1 MLRWTGTAIPLDPR
15 FTSHHPRALVPADVE
30 TVSQFRRQHGQM
42 ERIRKEKKVLGM
54 CRCAGRYSRGWLGIG
69 LVVIAACGLTGC
81 KHLKTGVVT
90 TGVVAATSA
99 LSGGVIVPA
108 VAGGVTAATVSA
120 LTAGPKIQAAEIKAD
135 TVVSEAPDNL
145 WTVIKRLG
153 ELGGIGLILALVI
166 VPLLTGWLIP
176 GPTKLNRREK
186 G

>member
-1 MLRWTGTAIPLDPR
+1 MVFYLLPGSVQVLMKS
-15 FTSHHPRALVPADVE
+15 TSSTNNSMKRIE
-30 TVSQFRRQHGQM
+30 NGKM
-42 ERIRKEKKVLGM
+42 ERIRKEKKVLDM

-81 KHLKTGVVT
+81 SHLKTGVAT
-90 TGVVAATSA
+90 SGVVGASSVLGLAS
-99 LSGGVIVPA
+99 VPTA
-108 VAGGVTAATVSA
+108 VLGGVTAATVSA

>member
-1 MLRWTGTAIPLDPR
+1 
-15 FTSHHPRALVPADVE
+15 
-30 TVSQFRRQHGQM
+30 M

-54 CRCAGRYSRGWLGIG
+54 RGRTRGCRVGGMVVW

-81 KHLKTGVVT
+81 KHLKTGVAT
-90 TGVVAATSA
+90 ASVVGASSVLGLASVPTAA
-99 LSGGVIVPA
+99 LGGL
-108 VAGGVTAATVSA
+108 TAATVSA
-120 LTAGPKIQAAEIKAD
+120 ITAGPTVQAAEITAD

-153 ELGGIGLILALVI
+153 ELGGIGLILALVV

>member
-1 MLRWTGTAIPLDPR
+1 MKRIENGK
-15 FTSHHPRALVPADVE
+15 
-30 TVSQFRRQHGQM
+30 M
-42 ERIRKEKKVLGM
+42 ERIGKEKKVLGM
-54 CRCAGRYSRGWLGIG
+54 CRCAGRYSRSWLGIG

-81 KHLKTGVVT
+81 KHLKTGAVT
-90 TGVVAATSA
+90 MGVVGATSA

-120 LTAGPKIQAAEIKAD
+120 ITAEPTVQAAEITAD

-153 ELGGIGLILALVI
+153 ELGGIGLILALVV

>member
-1 MLRWTGTAIPLDPR
+1 MKS
-15 FTSHHPRALVPADVE
+15 TSSTNNSMKRIE
-30 TVSQFRRQHGQM
+30 NGKM
-42 ERIRKEKKVLGM
+42 ERIRKEKKVLDM

-81 KHLKTGVVT
+81 SHLKTGAASG
-90 TGVVAATSA
+90 GVVAATG
-99 LSGGVIVPA
+99 LLTGGA
-108 VAGGVTAATVSA
+108 VLPTAIAGGVTAATVSA
-120 LTAGPKIQAAEIKAD
+120 ITAKPQVKAAEITAD

-145 WTVIKRLG
+145 FSLGKRII

>member
-1 MLRWTGTAIPLDPR
+1 MTRFDRA
-15 FTSHHPRALVPADVE
+15 FTSHHPRALVPVDVE
-30 TVSQFRRQHGQM
+30 TVSPSRRQHGQM

-54 CRCAGRYSRGWLGIG
+54 RGRTRGCRVGGMVVW

-90 TGVVAATSA
+90 ASVVGAGHALGLASVPTAA
-99 LSGGVIVPA
+99 LGGL
-108 VAGGVTAATVSA
+108 TAATVSA
-120 LTAGPKIQAAEIKAD
+120 LTAGPTVQAAEITAD

-145 WTVIKRLG
+145 FSLGKRLI
-153 ELGGIGLILALVI
+153 ELGGIGLILALVV

>member
-1 MLRWTGTAIPLDPR
+1 MGVD
-15 FTSHHPRALVPADVE
+15 HHLLY
-30 TVSQFRRQHGQM
+30 RRHHGKM
-42 ERIRKEKKVLGM
+42 ERIVSRKKKILGS
-54 CRCAGRYSRGWLGIG
+54 RRNSSSYSRSRLGFW
-69 LVVIAACGLTGC
+69 LVVIAASGIAGC
-81 KHLKTGVVT
+81 SHLKTGLAT
-90 TGVVAATSA
+90 TGVVAAASA
-99 LSGGVIVPA
+99 LVPGVIVPA

-120 LTAGPKIQAAEIKAD
+120 ITAGPTVQAAEINAD

-153 ELGGIGLILALVI
+153 ELGGIGLILALVV

>member
-1 MLRWTGTAIPLDPR
+1 
-15 FTSHHPRALVPADVE
+15 
-30 TVSQFRRQHGQM
+30 M
-42 ERIRKEKKVLGM
+42 ERLRKEKKVLDM
-54 CRCAGRYSRGWLGIG
+54 CRCAGRYSRSWLGIG
-69 LVVIAACGLTGC
+69 LVVIATCGLTGC
-81 KHLKTGVVT
+81 SHLKTGAATV
-90 TGVVAATSA
+90 GVVAATSA
-99 LSGGVIVPA
+99 LVPGAIVPA

-120 LTAGPKIQAAEIKAD
+120 ITAEPTVQAAEITAD

-145 WTVIKRLG
+145 FSLGKRII

>member
-1 MLRWTGTAIPLDPR
+1 MKS
-15 FTSHHPRALVPADVE
+15 TSSTNNSMKRIE
-30 TVSQFRRQHGQM
+30 NGKM
-42 ERIRKEKKVLGM
+42 ERIGKEKKVLDM
-54 CRCAGRYSRGWLGIG
+54 CRRAGRYSRGWLGIW

-81 KHLKTGVVT
+81 SHLKTGVAT
-90 TGVVAATSA
+90 SGVVGASSVLGLAS
-99 LSGGVIVPA
+99 VPTA
-108 VAGGVTAATVSA
+108 VLGGVTAATVSA

>member
-1 MLRWTGTAIPLDPR
+1 MKS
-15 FTSHHPRALVPADVE
+15 TSSTNNSMKRIE
-30 TVSQFRRQHGQM
+30 NGKM
-42 ERIRKEKKVLGM
+42 ERIRKEKKVLDL
-54 CRCAGRYSRGWLGIG
+54 RGRTRGCCGSWLVVW

-81 KHLKTGVVT
+81 KHLKTGAVSG
-90 TGVVAATSA
+90 GVVAATG
-99 LSGGVIVPA
+99 LLTGGA
-108 VAGGVTAATVSA
+108 VLPTAIAGGVTAATVSA
-120 LTAGPKIQAAEIKAD
+120 ITAKPQVQAAEITAD

-153 ELGGIGLILALVI
+153 ELGGIGLILALVV